1 MSQELRLK
9 PADEIAAWLL
19 DKLGPAPSL
28 RSLLG
33 AEGGADT
40 LSEEYHPSAPRAF
53 REEAFSLE
61 ELDKGA
67 TR

>member
-1 MSQELRLK
+1 MNRILEPK

-19 DKLGPAPSL
+19 EKLGPAPSL
-28 RSLLG
+28 LSLLG
-33 AEGGADT
+33 AEGGADSS
-40 LSEEYHPSAPRAF
+40 SEEYYPNGPRAF
-53 REEAFSLE
+53 REETFSLE